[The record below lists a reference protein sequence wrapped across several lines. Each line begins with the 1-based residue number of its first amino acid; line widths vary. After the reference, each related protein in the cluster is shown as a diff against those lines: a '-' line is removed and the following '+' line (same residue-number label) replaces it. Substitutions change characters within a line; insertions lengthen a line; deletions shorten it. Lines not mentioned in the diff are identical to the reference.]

1 MTVEAESKYSMLIF
15 SVFPKEQPQVDK
27 SKIIYQTCLMQIL
40 FEILTTVRKTNPSKA
55 IAPVK
60 SSCSA
65 FC

>member
-40 FEILTTVRKTNPSKA
+40 FEI
-55 IAPVK
+55 
-60 SSCSA
+60 
-65 FC
+65 